1 MRNEINNNG
10 ISDSKDVM
18 TNFMNRLNCD
28 EFSKDTQIQKEDGLD
43 LTGGFISEQIS
54 TYSGLLKSDIINE
67 VVDNEENLK
76 EGDIVRKKD
85 FELCRNGDM
94 LVLRAG
100 NTACLIRQASDDDI
114 FFSTAEEE
122 MVLELEAGSRN
133 HAEWQT
139 YLVFEDLMKLIIG
152 RYMLNDYGKYPHLP
166 EDFIDLENRTIR
178 WHSDSGTDN
187 VLKLSYSQNKINITI
202 TKEKDAARSKGNIV
216 RIRTNGSDYGWYY
229 QEFLEFY
236 RKLIALEANINKKET
251 IDNEVEDSIEKR
263 KFLSLFKH

>member
-1 MRNEINNNG
+1 MNNKINGKG
-10 ISDSKDVM
+10 ITDSQYVM
-18 TNFMNRLNCD
+18 NNFMTRLNHN
-28 EFSKDTQIQKEDGLD
+28 EFSKDTQVQKDGGID
-43 LTGGFISEQIS
+43 LTAEFISEQAS
-54 TYSGLLKSDIINE
+54 TYNGLLQSRIVDVAVDDE
-67 VVDNEENLK
+67 VKLK
-76 EGDIVRKKD
+76 KGNVMRKND

-94 LVLRAG
+94 LVLRNG

-166 EDFIDLENRTIR
+166 EDFIDLENRTII

-202 TKEKDAARSKGNIV
+202 TKEKDATRSKGNIV

-236 RKLIALEANINKKET
+236 RKLVALEATINKKET